1 MTLWELTVPEG
12 TVTNFERR
20 GVRWFGD
27 VGLILAWG
35 TAELQKNRSTV
46 ISSGG
51 IIRPSAST
59 DAKRDIVKFETLQSS
74 PAPAMI
80 GGGL

>member
-1 MTLWELTVPEG
+1 MPEG

-20 GVRWFGD
+20 GVGCFGD
-27 VGLILAWG
+27 SGCLWWQG
-35 TAELQKNRSTV
+35 GRGLQKNHSAV

-74 PAPAMI
+74 PAPARI

>member
-1 MTLWELTVPEG
+1 MPEW

-20 GVRWFGD
+20 GVRCFGD
-27 VGLILAWG
+27 SVCLWRQGG
-35 TAELQKNRSTV
+35 TGRQKNHSTV